1 MKAEDLRAAVR
12 KAEAAASA
20 EATTTGEEE
29 TVPRGTART
38 QGAQTVRATIGETVP
53 RETVRMEEAGIVR
66 IITGIITARTVQTI
80 TVQTARRATVRM
92 EERAAITAAG
102 AQTVRREDVRITA
115 ADRAEET
122 RWDVR

>member
-1 MKAEDLRAAVR
+1 M
-12 KAEAAASA
+12 
-20 EATTTGEEE
+20 EE
-29 TVPRGTART
+29 P
-38 QGAQTVRATIGETVP
+38 AQTVRAITAQTV
-53 RETVRMEEAGIVR
+53 RRAAVRMEEPTVR
-66 IITGIITARTVQTI
+66 AITGIITARTVQTI
-80 TVQTARRATVRM
+80 TAQTARRATVRM